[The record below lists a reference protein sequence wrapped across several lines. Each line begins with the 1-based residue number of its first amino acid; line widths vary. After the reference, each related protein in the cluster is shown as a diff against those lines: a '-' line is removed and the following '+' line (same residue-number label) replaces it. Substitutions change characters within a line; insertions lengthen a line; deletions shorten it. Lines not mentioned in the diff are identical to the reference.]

1 MSWRGRVDHDRT
13 LDSFAGLQG
22 VQAGHLLSP
31 SHSDDE
37 EGEVKESGGGMRMP
51 LSKCR
56 SSTIA
61 YHALMYSFEG
71 YA

>member
-37 EGEVKESGGGMRMP
+37 EGEVHESSGGMRMS
-51 LSKCR
+51 LNNVSR
-56 SSTIA
+56 
-61 YHALMYSFEG
+61 
-71 YA
+71 